1 MNTAR
6 IGLNDVGQTQGQGQ
20 GCQESLTARQGVG
33 RTGIAR
39 IIVIDFDIQANL
51 LDPLVVPG
59 LGALQAVTLAAHA
72 LEAPVGGGQDLIEE
86 GPEDVAFKV
95 DARLLAGNEFI
106 DGADGLISFGQVL
119 AFLLQSGQGFLFLL
133 PALVPCRQAA
143 LGFDQGL
150 AGLFSAVQGRP
161 GGGHVGPFLCA
172 DGGLFLGQLALDL
185 LDLLVIV
192 TDGFFQSRYL
202 RHGGL
207 HGPAGLDAF
216 KAGGQDAVPQGLD
229 ALAEAVPQHFD
240 LMLPVLRFLLL
251 LGRLPFAGDDG
262 VAAVLQVLFIGPD
275 SAVQGIQSL
284 LQRQRVAI
292 GCRQVR
298 FQACLRLSG
307 FSRSGPRL
315 FHGRPGRFF
324 VLFPAGQSGLAG
336 GDGLFQLFTVPD
348 LLLQAFHSHLSLSGL
363 GLPVRQGPVLGIL
376 SAQGLVLGLQGLA
389 AGFIGFGC
397 HFPLLALAFTGFG
410 PFLMLFDVV
419 PFRQGFRAHSR
430 QGMGF
435 RAADRAGLALFQF
448 RRQDSCLG
456 LQEQGPDAFIGNAF
470 VPGFGR
476 RFF

>member
-1 MNTAR
+1 M
-6 IGLNDVGQTQGQGQ
+6 
-20 GCQESLTARQGVG
+20 
-33 RTGIAR
+33 
-39 IIVIDFDIQANL
+39 
-51 LDPLVVPG
+51 
-59 LGALQAVTLAAHA
+59 
-72 LEAPVGGGQDLIEE
+72 
-86 GPEDVAFKV
+86 
-95 DARLLAGNEFI
+95 
-106 DGADGLISFGQVL
+106 
-119 AFLLQSGQGFLFLL
+119 
-133 PALVPCRQAA
+133 
-143 LGFDQGL
+143 
-150 AGLFSAVQGRP
+150 
-161 GGGHVGPFLCA
+161 
-172 DGGLFLGQLALDL
+172 
-185 LDLLVIV
+185 
-192 TDGFFQSRYL
+192 
-202 RHGGL
+202 
-207 HGPAGLDAF
+207 
-216 KAGGQDAVPQGLD
+216 
-229 ALAEAVPQHFD
+229 
-240 LMLPVLRFLLL
+240 
-251 LGRLPFAGDDG
+251 
-262 VAAVLQVLFIGPD
+262 LQVLFIGPD

-376 SAQGLVLGLQGLA
+376 AAQGLVLSLQGLA
-389 AGFIGFGC
+389 SGFIGFGC

-476 RFF
+476 RFFQEGPAVLPLFLRFFSLSFQLSRFAFALEPVVQGLPAGFGLFRRDGLFGQSIDGFPGLVQGLLFLFFFLSGLVPALFGVSHVFLALPFFEAADPIGSGLVLQACQLHLFFTGRLIALFASRKTFQLLLGRS